1 MTSKQGYVEYRN
13 NKIMKVANSLKQAHK
28 LYQHVN
34 DLVDAQGV
42 TLHKI
47 QNNVADSRANTAAA
61 KKEMQQALS
70 KESSLNDKFKQGD
83 CSLMCLLIWFFV
95 VVVMFFIDV
104 QMSNDYKPYSGR
116 HHGNHYLG

>member
-1 MTSKQGYVEYRN
+1 M
-13 NKIMKVANSLKQAHK
+13 
-28 LYQHVN
+28 N

>member
-1 MTSKQGYVEYRN
+1 
-13 NKIMKVANSLKQAHK
+13 MKVANSLKHAHK

-61 KKEMQQALS
+61 KKEM
-70 KESSLNDKFKQGD
+70 
-83 CSLMCLLIWFFV
+83 
-95 VVVMFFIDV
+95 
-104 QMSNDYKPYSGR
+104 
-116 HHGNHYLG
+116 